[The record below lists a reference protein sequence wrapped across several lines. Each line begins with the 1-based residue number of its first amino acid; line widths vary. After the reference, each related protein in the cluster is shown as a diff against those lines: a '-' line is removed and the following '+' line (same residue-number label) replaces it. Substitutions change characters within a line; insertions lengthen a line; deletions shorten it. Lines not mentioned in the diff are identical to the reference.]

1 MIKKILLTGIIM
13 FCAVG
18 LMAQVVVYST
28 HEREPMNRLNS
39 KGLKTGLWHEG
50 KSVYSY
56 YKNGL
61 RNGVY
66 LKYYGTKGKLAEFGT
81 YYDGE
86 RVGKWYYF
94 TIDRFLEYVVK
105 DIKANNEEF
114 ANMDGSGY
122 LKPEYRGHVISYY
135 PNGEKKDE
143 GEGVFYK
150 GGKIIYFRI
159 GVWRYYDDK
168 GRLVEM
174 KRHSKL
180 PIIKR
185 EDVAIYP
192 FKP

>member
-1 MIKKILLTGIIM
+1 M
-13 FCAVG
+13 
-18 LMAQVVVYST
+18 
-28 HEREPMNRLNS
+28 
-39 KGLKTGLWHEG
+39 
-50 KSVYSY
+50 
-56 YKNGL
+56 
-61 RNGVY
+61 
-66 LKYYGTKGKLAEFGT
+66 
-81 YYDGE
+81 
-86 RVGKWYYF
+86 
-94 TIDRFLEYVVK
+94 EYVVK

-135 PNGEKKDE
+135 PNGEKKEE
-143 GEGVFYK
+143 GEGVFYN
-150 GGKIIYFRI
+150 GSKIIYFRI